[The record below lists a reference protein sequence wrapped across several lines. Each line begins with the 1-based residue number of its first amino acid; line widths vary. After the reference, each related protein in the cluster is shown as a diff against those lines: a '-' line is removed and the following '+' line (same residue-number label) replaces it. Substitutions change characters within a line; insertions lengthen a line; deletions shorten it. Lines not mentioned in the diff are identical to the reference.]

1 MLATEMNRIM
11 QEYRRLRAV
20 VPLGSIR
27 TKKEYE
33 RAVGLLDAILDEI
46 GEDEKHPMAELA
58 DAIGV
63 FVERY
68 ESEHS
73 PIPAGKPAEVLRFLM
88 AEHGLRQSDIRGH
101 RVAGCHF
108 RTSGRKAANSIRRQI
123 QNTVCANR
131 ISRTSGRR
139 AVVSELLRRNV
150 GNSIRAESENWRRR
164 SRCFTGRRSG

>member
-68 ESEHS
+68 ELEHS

-88 AEHGLRQSDIRGH
+88 AEHGLRQSD
-101 RVAGCHF
+101 F
-108 RTSGRKAANSIRRQI
+108 ANIGSQGVI
-123 QNTVCANR
+123 
-131 ISRTSGRR
+131 
-139 AVVSELLRRNV
+139 SELLAGKRELNTRQ
-150 GNSIRAESENWRRR
+150 IRKLAKRFAVSPAV
-164 SRCFTGRRSG
+164 FV

>member
-1 MLATEMNRIM
+1 MEGIDMLATEMNRIM

-88 AEHGLRQSDIRGH
+88 AEHGLRQSDFADIGSQG
-101 RVAGCHF
+101 V
-108 RTSGRKAANSIRRQI
+108 I
-123 QNTVCANR
+123 
-131 ISRTSGRR
+131 
-139 AVVSELLRRNV
+139 SELL
-150 GNSIRAESENWRRR
+150 A
-164 SRCFTGRRSG
+164 GRRQLNTRQIRKLAKRFAVSPAVFV

>member
-1 MLATEMNRIM
+1 MLDTEMKRIM

-88 AEHGLRQSDIRGH
+88 AEHGLRQSDFADIGSQG
-101 RVAGCHF
+101 V
-108 RTSGRKAANSIRRQI
+108 I
-123 QNTVCANR
+123 
-131 ISRTSGRR
+131 
-139 AVVSELLRRNV
+139 SELLAGKRELNTRQ
-150 GNSIRAESENWRRR
+150 IRKLAKRFGVSPAV
-164 SRCFTGRRSG
+164 FV

>member
-1 MLATEMNRIM
+1 MLATEMDRIM

-68 ESEHS
+68 EAEHS

-88 AEHGLRQSDIRGH
+88 AEHGLRQSDFADIGSQG
-101 RVAGCHF
+101 V
-108 RTSGRKAANSIRRQI
+108 I
-123 QNTVCANR
+123 
-131 ISRTSGRR
+131 
-139 AVVSELLRRNV
+139 SELLAGKRELNTRQ
-150 GNSIRAESENWRRR
+150 IRKLTKRFGVSPAV
-164 SRCFTGRRSG
+164 FV

>member
-1 MLATEMNRIM
+1 MLATEMERIM

-68 ESEHS
+68 EAEHS
-73 PIPAGKPAEVLRFLM
+73 PIPAGKPADVLRFLM
-88 AEHGLRQSDIRGH
+88 TENGLRQSDFPEIGSQ
-101 RVAGCHF
+101 G
-108 RTSGRKAANSIRRQI
+108 
-123 QNTVCANR
+123 
-131 ISRTSGRR
+131 
-139 AVVSELLRRNV
+139 VVSEILSNKRELNTRQ
-150 GNSIRAESENWRRR
+150 IRKLAKRFRVSPAV
-164 SRCFTGRRSG
+164 FV

>member
-58 DAIGV
+58 DAISV

-68 ESEHS
+68 EAEHS

-88 AEHGLRQSDIRGH
+88 AEHGLRQSDFADIGSQG
-101 RVAGCHF
+101 V
-108 RTSGRKAANSIRRQI
+108 I
-123 QNTVCANR
+123 
-131 ISRTSGRR
+131 
-139 AVVSELLRRNV
+139 SELL
-150 GNSIRAESENWRRR
+150 A
-164 SRCFTGRRSG
+164 GRRQLNTRQIRKLAKRFAVSPAVFV

>member
-1 MLATEMNRIM
+1 MLTTEMDRIM

-58 DAIGV
+58 DAISV

-68 ESEHS
+68 EAEHS

-88 AEHGLRQSDIRGH
+88 AEHGLRQSDFADIGSQG
-101 RVAGCHF
+101 V
-108 RTSGRKAANSIRRQI
+108 I
-123 QNTVCANR
+123 
-131 ISRTSGRR
+131 
-139 AVVSELLRRNV
+139 SELLAGKRELNTRQ
-150 GNSIRAESENWRRR
+150 IRKLAKRFGVSPAV
-164 SRCFTGRRSG
+164 FV